1 MLKVTKIELEFIS
14 DYDMYIFFEKDTRG
28 EISNRCSIANNKYLK
43 SYDQKQEPK
52 HIIYLD
58 ANSSYGYTISK
69 FLQTSAFKWID
80 LKEFDLNE
88 YPSNNSKRCNL

>member
-1 MLKVTKIELEFIS
+1 MLKVTKIEHKFIS

-28 EISNRCSIANNKYLK
+28 EIFNRCSIANNKYLK

-88 YPSNNSKRCNL
+88 YTSNNSKRCNL